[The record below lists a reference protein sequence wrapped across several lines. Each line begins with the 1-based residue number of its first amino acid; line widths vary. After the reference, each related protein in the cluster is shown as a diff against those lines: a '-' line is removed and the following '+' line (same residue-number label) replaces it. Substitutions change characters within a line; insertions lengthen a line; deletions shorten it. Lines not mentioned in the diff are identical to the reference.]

1 MRVLQ
6 LVAAGTRSQL
16 VQRARLHTEDTTM
29 LMPPGILLPGN
40 LYVLTIAAIG
50 GGSPVTQVNRNALP
64 FVFTTTMSAIVAP

>member
-1 MRVLQ
+1 VRVLQ